1 MNIQSLSIVVP
12 TERCVNDCAF
22 CVSKQHTEDYG
33 KNRMFPGNPE
43 FHRAYR
49 DFQKRMA
56 FARDNGCN
64 VVMLTGDGEPTQNK
78 TFLTLFAR
86 ANESLD
92 KPFRHISIQTAG
104 AFLDE
109 QFLTFLRDDV
119 GVNTISLSLS
129 ALNDAINAMY
139 TGHPGQPINI
149 AELCHLIK
157 SMDFNL
163 RLSLNMTDAMAD
175 EMRTGANQDP
185 EFDARRIFNKA
196 CALKADQVTFRIL
209 YADGNTPQ
217 AKWIGEHTAPDAAIQ
232 EIKAVIKKYGRPLER
247 LAFGQIRYDV
257 KGLST
262 VLDDDCMSTEAKEE
276 LKYLILRPN
285 CKLYTKWDSTASL
298 LF

>member
-12 TERCVNDCAF
+12 TEKCVNNCAF
-22 CVSKQHTEDYG
+22 CVSRQHTEEYG
-33 KNRMFPGNPE
+33 ENRMKPGRSD

-49 DFQKRMA
+49 DYQKRLA

-64 VVMLTGDGEPTQNK
+64 VVMLTGDGEPTQDK

-86 ANESLD
+86 LNESLD

-109 QFLTFLRDDV
+109 AFLTFLRDDV

-129 ALNDAINAMY
+129 SLDNEINAAY
-139 TGHPGQPINI
+139 TGHPGAPIDI
-149 AELCHLIK
+149 AYLCSLIK
-157 SMDFNL
+157 KMGFNL
-163 RLSLNMTDAMAD
+163 RLSLNMTDAMALEFTD
-175 EMRTGANQDP
+175 ENGIIYP
-185 EFDARRIFNKA
+185 YVIFDKA
-196 CALKADQVTFRIL
+196 TALGADQVTFRVL
-209 YADGNTPQ
+209 YADGDAPQ
-217 AKWIGEHTAPDAAIQ
+217 AKWIASHCADSSAISQ
-232 EIKAVIKKYGRPLER
+232 IKSYIRENGRPLER

-257 KGLST
+257 HGLST
-262 VLDDDCMSTEAKEE
+262 VLDDDCMSTELKED

-285 CKLYTKWDSTASL
+285 CKLYTKWDSTGSL